1 MLGISLIENIILEK
15 PDEIQA
21 ICTVLSVADGALLL
35 QFFSTVAAELL
46 VESHGLTGAIERIDS
61 WRTAALA
68 GAP

>member
-1 MLGISLIENIILEK
+1 MLGISLIESIVLEK

-21 ICTVLSVADGALLL
+21 ICSVLSVADAALLV
-35 QFFSTVAAELL
+35 QFFSTAIAELL
-46 VESHGLTGAIERIDS
+46 VEQHGLTGAVERIDS